1 MTPCAGKPLH
11 RLTHQLEH
19 VSHETLRSELS
30 LIVALA
36 QEELTRPGSRNVA
49 LLEVF
54 HVKASRLLETVSN
67 HFRREETRLFPA
79 IRLAEDGL
87 STDPGRLVSLVL
99 DLRREHVV
107 MRARLEAIRE
117 FTDRAA
123 HLSAC
128 PLVDMLFASLA
139 TLADDLDRHMDEEE
153 EALFPRIVATW
164 LGVSPLAHSATI
176 SA

>member
-54 HVKASRLLETVSN
+54 LVKASRLLEAVSN

-87 STDPGRLVSLVL
+87 NSDPGRLVSLVL

-107 MRARLEAIRE
+107 IRARLDGIRQL
-117 FTDRAA
+117 TDHGA
-123 HLSAC
+123 HMCAC
-128 PLVDMLFASLA
+128 PLVEMLFASLA
-139 TLADDLDRHMDEEE
+139 GVADNLDRHMDEEE
-153 EALFPRIVATW
+153 QALFPRIVATW
-164 LGVSPLAHSATI
+164 LGASRLAHTPA
-176 SA
+176 